1 MLRTHVFSVIF
12 RFKARIFVWGKEIP
26 VTVAA
31 AHAAPVSVYFKLRI
45 FCSFLKTNFSF
56 LENIFW
62 APEFQ

>member
-1 MLRTHVFSVIF
+1 MSFQSCLDLRHVSLYGE
-12 RFKARIFVWGKEIP
+12 KKIP
-26 VTVAA
+26 VIAAA